1 MRNLVLAAL
10 LSAALALAGC
20 TDDGGG
26 PEYEAVTCP
35 DGTVL
40 TPEQVEAAMENHS
53 MDGHDHG
60 AMAGAGNA
68 TESVADQVC
77 PVPPSVSLEGIP
89 ASLQAF
95 RSAPFRWSLD
105 MGSLDHAHS
114 MLTSIRWG
122 DRSVPERDLT
132 NVNKYPNE
140 LIKREHQD
148 LPVSYQGNLTF
159 AKVGTVYLRAYA
171 QIQGAD
177 YWSEEVALNV
187 TPVPPTG
194 TVHDVTHGP
203 GDFLSPPDPAEVSAV
218 LGDAVR
224 LVNEDPVAPRT
235 CSFSSGPSAV
245 NPLSAPAGGASEPV
259 LLVVPGVYEFTCD
272 EVGGAQSFRVN
283 VAIG

>member
-10 LSAALALAGC
+10 VSAALALAGC
-20 TDDGGG
+20 SGGDGG
-26 PEYEAVTCP
+26 PKYEAVTCP

-40 TPEQVEAAMENHS
+40 TPEQVEEAVKNHTAG
-53 MDGHDHG
+53 GHDHG
-60 AMAGAGNA
+60 AAVAGSNA
-68 TESVADQVC
+68 TGGLAVDVC
-77 PVPPSVSLEGIP
+77 PVPPSVSLEGVP
-89 ASLQAF
+89 PSLQAF
-95 RSAPFRWSLD
+95 RAASFRWSLD
-105 MGSLDHAHS
+105 QGSLEHAHS

-122 DRSVPERDLT
+122 DRSVPDRDLT
-132 NVNKYPNE
+132 NTNKYPNE

-159 AKVGTVYLRAYA
+159 AKVGKVYLRAYA

-177 YWSEEVALNV
+177 YWSPEVALNV

-203 GDFLSPPDPAEVSAV
+203 GDFLSPPTPAEVSAV

-224 LVNEDPVAPRT
+224 LVNEDPIAART

-245 NPLSAPAGGASEPV
+245 NPLSAPAGGESEPV
-259 LLVVPGVYEFTCD
+259 LLVVPGIYEFTCD
-272 EVGGAQSFRVN
+272 EVGGAQSFRVS
-283 VAIG
+283 VSIG